1 MCGGGLAHKE
11 NNTLHMTMIKN
22 GKIKIGGGGERLK
35 RFFTTLTPG
44 FICIIAQDK
53 SLRPLF

>member
-22 GKIKIGGGGERLK
+22 GKIKIGGGGK
-35 RFFTTLTPG
+35 
-44 FICIIAQDK
+44 AQKIFYNIDPWIYMYN
-53 SLRPLF
+53 STRQEP